1 MFRTTQLRTKAM
13 SSVKSCLATLGLLLI
28 ASTQV
33 QAAPAKNVV
42 LVHGAWADGSGWQ
55 GVYTLL
61 KTKGYHVSIAQIP
74 LTSLAD
80 DVTAT
85 ERVLARQDGPT
96 ILVGH
101 SYGGVVITEA
111 GGAANVAGLVYV
123 AAFVPAKGE
132 SLLAMIA
139 GGAPPPLQPSKD
151 GFLFFDPALF
161 PQAFAGDLSAEQGTF
176 MADAQVP
183 VAHAAF
189 NAPVTKVAW
198 ESKPSWYLLATDD
211 HIVPAAAARA
221 WAKRA
226 NASVVEV
233 KASHAV
239 FISRP
244 ADVAALIETA
254 AKGSGGK
261 AAK

>member
-1 MFRTTQLRTKAM
+1 MLT
-13 SSVKSCLATLGLLLI
+13 VKLCLAALGLL
-28 ASTQV
+28 AVTPAHAES
-33 QAAPAKNVV
+33 APAKNVV

-61 KTKGYHVSIAQIP
+61 KARGYRVSIAQIP

-80 DVTAT
+80 DVAAT

-96 ILVGH
+96 VLVGH

-111 GGAANVAGLVYV
+111 GGGANVSGLVYV
-123 AAFVPAKGE
+123 TAFVPAKGE

-151 GFLFFDPALF
+151 GFLFFDPAVF
-161 PQAFAGDLSAEQGTF
+161 PQAFANDLSHEQGAF
-176 MADAQVP
+176 LAAAQVP

-189 NAPVTKVAW
+189 DAPVTKPAW
-198 ESKPSWYLLATDD
+198 ESKPSWYLVATDD
-211 HIVPAAAARA
+211 HIVPPAAARA

-226 NASVVEV
+226 KSSVVEV

-239 FISRP
+239 FISQP
-244 ADVAALIETA
+244 DAVASLIEAA
-254 AKGSGGK
+254 AK
-261 AAK
+261 AAQAR